1 MDGVKMNKLVTE
13 KNKGE
18 FLWVEKY
25 RPTIIDD
32 CILPE
37 NIKAQF
43 KSFVSDGIPNLLLS
57 GGPGVGKTTAA
68 RAMLNEC
75 GYDCLVINGSL
86 NGNIDTLRNDIK
98 DYASSVSLTGTRKY
112 VILDEADYLNA
123 NTTQPALR
131 NFMEEF
137 SKNCG
142 FILTANF
149 KNRILPALQSRCS
162 TIEFRIPGKDKPAL
176 AKLFLA
182 RVVSILE
189 EEGIPYET
197 PVLVEIITRYFPDW
211 RKVLNELQRYSKV
224 GLIDT
229 GILSISSDEQFKALI
244 DLMKKKDWKN
254 MRKWVGTNI
263 DNDTA
268 VIFRRLYDTASE
280 HMKEQSIPQL
290 VLTLGDYQYKAAFV
304 ADQEVN
310 LVACLTEIMAE
321 CQFK

>member
-1 MDGVKMNKLVTE
+1 MNKLTTE
-13 KNKGE
+13 KNRDE

-25 RPTIIDD
+25 RPSTIDD
-32 CILPE
+32 CVLPE

-75 GYDCLVINGSL
+75 GHDCLVINGSL

-162 TIEFRIPGKDKPAL
+162 TIEFKIPGKDKPAL
-176 AKLFLA
+176 AEQFLG

-189 EEGIPYET
+189 AEGVPFET

-229 GILSISSDEQFKALI
+229 GILSISSDEQFKTLV
-244 DLMKKKDWKN
+244 DLLKKKDWKS

-280 HMKEQSIPQL
+280 YMKEQSIPQL